1 MYILDYLTSN
11 DFEFIDRVGYSTNLK
26 VSRTVCFKRLTG
38 RNSSSGKIT
47 YFYSGNCSYTL
58 KSTELGC
65 KVTKE
70 RSEKYASLEKLKQ
83 RITATFG

>member
-1 MYILDYLTSN
+1 MPILEYLTDN

-47 YFYSGNCSYTL
+47 FFYSGNCSYSL
-58 KSTELGC
+58 KSVELGC
-65 KVTKE
+65 KMSKE
-70 RSEKYASLEKLKQ
+70 RTEKYASLEKLEE
-83 RITATFG
+83 RIIATFG